1 MSQENQMKSEAR
13 YSVQA
18 VDRAIDILE
27 TFTHQDP
34 YLSLGQVADRAK
46 LSKPTT
52 FRLLATLA
60 RRGLIDQRADNG
72 AYCLGSEIAAL
83 AGVRMRQNNLLDYTM
98 PVIRK
103 IRDALNDTIALAIR
117 VGDYRVH
124 VYQLEGL
131 HPLRRGAHSGER
143 SPLYAG
149 ASNKL
154 LLAAM
159 EDSEVSDYL
168 ARTDLVA
175 FTSKTIVDRER
186 LWAEVRSIR
195 ECGFAES
202 REEKYLGG
210 VSLAAPIRDASGAV
224 IAALYASIPEQR
236 YDDEYRSRCLD
247 ALVRGAS
254 QISRELGNR
263 G

>member
-1 MSQENQMKSEAR
+1 MSKTNEIKSGAR

-34 YLSLGQVADRAK
+34 YLSLGQVAERSK

-52 FRLLATLA
+52 YRLLATMA

-83 AGVRMRQNNLLDYTM
+83 AAIRMRQNNLLDYAM

-103 IRDALNDTIALAIR
+103 IRDLLNDTVALAIR

-159 EDSEVSDYL
+159 QDPEISDYL
-168 ARTDLVA
+168 ARTQLVP
-175 FTSKTIVDRER
+175 FTSKTIVDKER
-186 LWAEVRSIR
+186 LWAEIRDIR
-195 ECGFAES
+195 ERGYAES
-202 REEKYLGG
+202 SEEKYVGG
-210 VSLAAPIRDASGAV
+210 VSLAAPIRDATGTV
-224 IAALYASIPEQR
+224 VAALYASIPKQR
-236 YDDEYRSRCLD
+236 YDDEYRSRCIE
-247 ALVRGAS
+247 ALINGS
-254 QISRELGNR
+254 MNISRELGDR